1 MSALAAKD
9 CTRVPANTEGKLL
22 VTTTPHRFE
31 TLALHAGYSPDPTTG
46 SRAVPIYQ
54 TTSYQFRD
62 ADHAAALFALKEFG
76 NIYTRIMNPTNDVFE
91 KRIAALEGGVAALA
105 VASGQAAETL
115 ALLTILRSGDELVSA
130 TSLYGGT
137 YNLFKITLPRLGIH
151 TKFVD
156 IGNLA
161 EVEAAIGPKTK
172 AIFIESLPNPGLI
185 VPDIEGLAKIANGAG
200 IPLIVDNTAATP
212 ALLNPLKHGAHIVVH
227 SATKYIGG
235 HGTAVGGVIVDGGTF
250 PWNNGKFPEFTEENP
265 GYHGLKLFEAFG
277 NLSFILKARVEGL
290 RDLGPALSPFNA
302 HAFITGLETLSLRIE
317 RHSQNALA
325 VARFLRTHSKV
336 SWVRYPGL
344 EEDPGHAPAKKYLRG
359 GFGGLVTFGVKGGLS
374 SGRTLINSVKLWS
387 LLANIGDTRSLI
399 IHPASTTH
407 SQLSEA
413 ERASTGVT
421 DDLVRLS
428 VGIEH
433 IDDILA
439 DLDLALQASS

>member
-1 MSALAAKD
+1 M
-9 CTRVPANTEGKLL
+9 
-22 VTTTPHRFE
+22 TTPPHRFE
-31 TLALHAGYSPDPTTG
+31 TLALHAGYDPDPTTG

-54 TTSYQFRD
+54 TTSYRFRD

-91 KRIAALEGGVAALA
+91 KRIAALEGGIAALA
-105 VASGQAAETL
+105 VSSGQAAETL
-115 ALLTILRSGDELVSA
+115 ALLSILRSGDELVSA

-137 YNLFKITLPRLGIH
+137 YNLFKVTLPRLGIT
-151 TKFVD
+151 TKFVE

-161 EVEAAIGPKTK
+161 EIEAAIGPKTK
-172 AIFIESLPNPGLI
+172 AIFIESLPNPRLD
-185 VPDIEGLAKIANGAG
+185 VPDIEGIAKIANKAG

-212 ALLNPLKHGAHIVVH
+212 VLLNPIKHGAHIVVH

-235 HGTAVGGVIVDGGTF
+235 HGTAIGGVIIDAGTF
-250 PWNNGKFPEFTEENP
+250 PWNNGKFPEFTDPNP

-277 NLSFILKARVEGL
+277 NLSFIIKARVETL
-290 RDLGPALSPFNA
+290 RDLGSALSPFNA
-302 HAFITGLETLSLRIE
+302 HAFITGLETLSLRVE
-317 RHSQNALA
+317 RHCQNALA
-325 VARFLRTHSKV
+325 VARFLTKHPKV

-344 EEDPGHAPAKKYLRG
+344 EEDSEHARAKRYLRG

-374 SGRTLINSVKLWS
+374 AGRTLINNVKLWS

-407 SQLSEA
+407 SQLSDA
-413 ERASTGVT
+413 ERVTTGVT
-421 DDLVRLS
+421 EDLVRLS

-433 IDDILA
+433 IDDILG
-439 DLDLALQASS
+439 DLDRALNASS